1 MVVISFSGNN
11 ITQIY
16 IFNLGYNRYTS
27 KIILMIVANFT
38 RIFVKLATFMKF
50 GQLLGH

>member
-11 ITQIY
+11 ITQIF
-16 IFNLGYNRYTS
+16 IFKLGYNRYTS
-27 KIILMIVANFT
+27 KIILMIGANFT

-50 GQLLGH
+50 GQFVGH

>member
-11 ITQIY
+11 ITQIF
-16 IFNLGYNRYTS
+16 IFKLGYNRYTS
-27 KIILMIVANFT
+27 KIIFLIVVNFT
-38 RIFVKLATFMKF
+38 GIFVKLANFMKF